1 MIRGLSLCFAGTLSL
16 VGLVFPFLLGAN
28 ATGLNQSI
36 LAVMMLGI
44 AGAFIYG
51 VGFRPQYAWVR
62 WVISPAGSWS
72 VMLGSGT
79 LLVAMR

>member
-1 MIRGLSLCFAGTLSL
+1 MTRGLSLCFAVTLSL

-28 ATGLNQSI
+28 ATGLNQSM
-36 LAVMMLGI
+36 VMMMMLGI

-51 VGFRPQYAWVR
+51 AGFRPRQPWLR
-62 WVISPAGSWS
+62 WLISPAVSWP
-72 VMLGSGT
+72 VMLGSGA